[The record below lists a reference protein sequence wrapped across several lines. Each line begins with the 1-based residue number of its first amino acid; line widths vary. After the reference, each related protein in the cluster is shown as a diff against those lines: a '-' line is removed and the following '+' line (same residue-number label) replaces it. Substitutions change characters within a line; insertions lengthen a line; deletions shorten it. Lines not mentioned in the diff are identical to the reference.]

1 MKVLFAPYTLI
12 NSSESAP
19 TGWSNGWYVAEGSV
33 TISDRVTV
41 NGSVN
46 LILKDGAKLIAE
58 QGITV
63 SDGNSFAVYAQS
75 TGDNMGWLQ
84 ATNAKLTDSAALG
97 GEMGSAGSITING
110 GHLEATASG
119 NGAAI
124 GGGAG
129 AGGGSITI
137 TGGVVTAVG
146 GRNARIG
153 GSEDADD
160 VGKFST
166 SKMNG
171 DPGNAVIFAG
181 SITDTS
187 DKDNWSGL
195 IFLNNTGSI
204 YGGNSYTLNNDI
216 DLSWNQTLT
225 IEDGETFT
233 VAGGVTLNNE
243 GHIMIR
249 TGGSYIG
256 GLIEGNQVEFE
267 IQWDID
273 GDGSTNESTFV
284 AYGQIPSHA
293 DGVKNSTE
301 PEKYVNVFDRWEPA
315 LVEATQPASYSAQFT
330 PTEVLYKVTM
340 PAEAGCKVQYAG
352 SSAVPYET
360 KITFTVELADGY
372 RKTGDFAVQANGV
385 PLQEEGDG
393 SYRLTVTEDIEIT
406 VEGVEAIPATPT
418 PTATPAPTAVPG
430 PVEIPVKAPA
440 TVTGATAAAELEEN
454 ALAEAVAQAKEEA
467 QASGGGPVV
476 IVTLEGEGINEA
488 QGMQVSLPP
497 ESLAELAGVE
507 GASLTVESP
516 AASVTFASQALT
528 AIARQADAAVV
539 LVVEPVSREQLNEAQ
554 AQVVDQEPVFE
565 LTLQCNGVVIADFE
579 AGNAT
584 VSLPYALAQG
594 RQAED
599 VVVWYLVEEG
609 GTTPC
614 ETSYDAQKQLATF
627 TTPHFSKYMV
637 GYEGAQPA
645 EQPETQQQP
654 ADAAP
659 DAAPGAGVGLPVILL
674 AVVAVLLIAA
684 FVLRRIFLRRD
695 GEN

>member
-1 MKVLFAPYTLI
+1 MKKRILAMLLSAAIAASAVPAPVWAEEAGTIAVAKASGQTAEETLNTEADTSPEAQAPANSAAQQGGEDSAPADSTAQQGGEGSLPGSLPGTAPQPDNGADGEEEEARPADEATDAAAGLQKTTRQAPGLQTVAENTVATVQSSAGDVQYYDTVSTALDAWRTQSGSTLTLLPGTTQTLKFMDLPDEGTLDLGGNSVALETTLDISGSLTVRNGELKVTNFLRVEANGVLSLEKLKLSGRDENSSATIENKGTIIDLGGVELGEGIDPSSAVSYMDETGAVKVLFAPYTLI

-63 SDGNSFAVYAQS
+63 SEGNSFAVYTQS

-84 ATNAKLTDSAALG
+84 ATNAESTDSAALG

-110 GHLEATASG
+110 GTVTGTAI
-119 NGAAI
+119 NGAGI
-124 GGGAG
+124 GGG
-129 AGGGSITI
+129 
-137 TGGVVTAVG
+137 
-146 GRNARIG
+146 
-153 GSEDADD
+153 EDADD
-160 VGKFST
+160 AGKFST

-256 GLIEGNQVEFE
+256 GLIGGNQVEFE

-315 LVEATQPASYSAQFT
+315 LVEATQPACYSAQFT

-372 RKTGDFAVQANGV
+372 RKTGDFAVLANGV

-430 PVEIPVKAPA
+430 PVEIPVKAP
-440 TVTGATAAAELEEN
+440 
-454 ALAEAVAQAKEEA
+454 
-467 QASGGGPVV
+467 
-476 IVTLEGEGINEA
+476 
-488 QGMQVSLPP
+488 
-497 ESLAELAGVE
+497 
-507 GASLTVESP
+507 
-516 AASVTFASQALT
+516 
-528 AIARQADAAVV
+528 
-539 LVVEPVSREQLNEAQ
+539 
-554 AQVVDQEPVFE
+554 
-565 LTLQCNGVVIADFE
+565 
-579 AGNAT
+579 
-584 VSLPYALAQG
+584 
-594 RQAED
+594 
-599 VVVWYLVEEG
+599 W
-609 GTTPC
+609 
-614 ETSYDAQKQLATF
+614 
-627 TTPHFSKYMV
+627 
-637 GYEGAQPA
+637 
-645 EQPETQQQP
+645 
-654 ADAAP
+654 
-659 DAAPGAGVGLPVILL
+659 
-674 AVVAVLLIAA
+674 
-684 FVLRRIFLRRD
+684 
-695 GEN
+695 